1 MFRSS
6 FCFSRRRQHTR
17 WPRDWSSDVCS
28 SDLQVGI
35 DYKELPEDCQAGDL
49 LLLDDG
55 RVVLEVESINGPR
68 VSCVTRIGGPLSNN
82 KGINRQG
89 GGLSAPALT
98 EKDMAD
104 IKTAADIGVAYLA
117 VSFPRSAD
125 DMNQIGR

>member
-89 GGLSAPALT
+89 
-98 EKDMAD
+98 E
-104 IKTAADIGVAYLA
+104 
-117 VSFPRSAD
+117 
-125 DMNQIGR
+125 IGRATSELQSRGHLVCRLLLEKKKKRNEHQL